1 MEKRYVIGGEFLID
15 PQVYLQTENV
25 CNNTS
30 LFSCGRAA
38 LFAILRAISAKNGHS
53 VILVPDYLCSSITHT
68 IDDVGLEYRF
78 YHIGE
83 ELLPDWETLEPLLE
97 KVDAVLLVNY
107 FGLVNVQLFIDKVK
121 EHRKNGNLAIILDCV
136 QDFYGMEKAK
146 GYEFAFSSY
155 RKWFPVPDGAT
166 IYNMT
171 GKKLHNFSNRNDFA
185 QYTFAGN
192 ILKRFSSEVDPEL
205 YLHLLEQGEE
215 RLDKGYRCECSEMSR
230 KLIQVLDFEGAAE
243 KRKSNARILH
253 ERLTA
258 WGIRHLYQED
268 VVPMAIPIFLEKE
281 RRDEVRKRLFRDNIF
296 APVHWPWENKNVNG
310 ANVLYGTELSLICD
324 QRYGDEDM
332 CRELAALHSAIG
344 SGGK

>member
-15 PQVYLQTENV
+15 PQVYLQTENI

-38 LFAILRAISAKNGHS
+38 LFAILRAISANEGYS
-53 VILVPDYLCSSITHT
+53 VILVPDYLCRSITHT

-83 ELLPDWETLEPLLE
+83 DLLPDWETLEPLLE
-97 KVDAVLLVNY
+97 KADAVLLVNY
-107 FGLVNVQLFIDKVK
+107 FGLVNVQPFINKVK
-121 EHRKNGNLAIILDCV
+121 EKRKDGNFAILLDCV
-136 QDFYGMEKAK
+136 QDFYGMENAK
-146 GYEFAFSSY
+146 GYDFAFSSY

-166 IYNMT
+166 IYNVT
-171 GKKLHNFSNRNDFA
+171 GKIIQNFSARNDFA
-185 QYTFAGN
+185 QYKFAGN
-192 ILKRFSSEVDPEL
+192 ILKQFSSEVHPEL
-205 YLHLLEQGEE
+205 YLLLLEQGEE
-215 RLDKGYRCECSEMSR
+215 RLDKGYRCECSEISR
-230 KLIQVLDFEGAAE
+230 RLIPILDFEGAAE

-253 ERLTA
+253 EGLTA

-296 APVHWPWENKNVNG
+296 APVHWPWENKSVNG
-310 ANVLYGTELSLICD
+310 ENVLYDIELSLVCD
-324 QRYGDEDM
+324 QRYGDDDM
-332 CRELAALHSAIG
+332 RRELAVLCAAIG